1 MHIVIS
7 KNGVQIMIEFDIFD
21 YYSST
26 NIANIWSKMNHSA
39 QWIYTYLFE
48 FWNNLNMYNP
58 KIMFK
63 TPGKCDTREEWL
75 QRCKKVR
82 NVRVTNQK

>member
-1 MHIVIS
+1 
-7 KNGVQIMIEFDIFD
+7 MIEFDIFD
-21 YYSST
+21 YYSSIQILQIFDPKWT
-26 NIANIWSKMNHSA
+26 TLHNE
-39 QWIYTYLFE
+39 YTYLFE